1 MMMWQ
6 QALYTELAMELGWIA
21 IGIAVAF
28 GFVLSVLAVVD
39 QIRR

>member
-1 MMMWQ
+1 MLWQ
-6 QALYTELAMELGWIA
+6 QALYTELALELGWIA

-28 GFVLSVLAVVD
+28 GFALSVLAVVD